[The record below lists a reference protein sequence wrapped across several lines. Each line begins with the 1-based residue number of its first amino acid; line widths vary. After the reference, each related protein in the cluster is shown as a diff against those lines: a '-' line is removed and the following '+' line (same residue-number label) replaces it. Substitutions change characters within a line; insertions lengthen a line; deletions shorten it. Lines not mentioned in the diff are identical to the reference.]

1 VSAWTVERARVRRA
15 GFRAAVGALALA
27 TAASSSPLLSLNCAS
42 GLSGVKAVDASTP
55 EGATTASNA
64 FGFDLYARI
73 KQDGDNLI
81 CSPLS
86 AAVALNM
93 ASAGARGPTLA
104 EMLSVLRVD
113 PLRAAETHPS
123 FGGLLRALNARDGT
137 DGLALHVADRL
148 WGQSGADFKPDFV
161 ALLRDSYGAP
171 METVDFAKAP
181 ERARVAIN
189 KWVASQTHDRIPEI
203 LGSGDVTDTTHLVLT
218 NAIYFKGKWE
228 KPFAKYHTRPR
239 PFTGVSGTANASMMA
254 QQEAFAYARDGDV
267 QVVELPY
274 RGDLSMV
281 VVLPDGAGDLP
292 AVERNVARH
301 YTDWV
306 AALKP
311 ALVDVWLPRWTLSS
325 RVDLGPPLNA
335 AGMRLALTT
344 HADFSG
350 ISDVPTFIDKVVQV
364 AFIDVN
370 ETGTEAA
377 AATAVGMEMQSLR
390 IPKIKPK
397 IFHADHP
404 FLYLLRDRKTGAV
417 LFLGRVARFGG

>member
-1 VSAWTVERARVRRA
+1 VERARGRRA
-15 GFRAAVGALALA
+15 GPRAALAAIALAVS
-27 TAASSSPLLSLNCAS
+27 AALSPLLSLDCAS
-42 GLSGVKAVDASTP
+42 GSSVVKAVDASTP
-55 EGATTASNA
+55 AGATTASNA

-73 KQDGDNLI
+73 KHDGDNLI

-93 ASAGARGPTLA
+93 ASAGAHGPTLA
-104 EMLSVLRVD
+104 EMLRVLRVD
-113 PLRAAETHPS
+113 PQRATETHAS
-123 FGGLLRALNARDGT
+123 FGGLLRTLNARDGT

-148 WGQSGADFKPDFV
+148 WGQSGVDFKPDFV

-203 LGSGDVTDTTHLVLT
+203 LGSGEVTDTTRLVLT
-218 NAIYFKGKWE
+218 NAIYFKGKWK
-228 KPFAKYHTRPR
+228 KPFAAYHTESR
-239 PFTGVSGTANASMMA
+239 PFTGVSGAANVPMMA
-254 QQEAFAYARDGDV
+254 QQDAFGYLRDGDV

-274 RGDLSMV
+274 GGDLSMV

-292 AVERNVARH
+292 AVERNIARH
-301 YTDWV
+301 YADWV
-306 AALKP
+306 AALEP
-311 ALVDVWLPRWTLSS
+311 ALVDLWLPRWTLSS

-335 AGMRLALTT
+335 AGMRRALTT

-350 ISDVPTFIDKVVQV
+350 ISDVAIFIDKIVQV

-377 AATAVGMEMQSLR
+377 AATAVGMEMRSLR
-390 IPKIKPK
+390 IPRVKPK

-404 FLYLLRDRKTGAV
+404 FLYLIRDRKTGAV
-417 LFLGRVARFGG
+417 LFVGRVAGLGG